1 MQGWLG
7 SGTGMNVL
15 EKIKHLACAGN
26 RFPNLSAQSL
36 FSLRHSDCCVQG
48 EAYDNLN

>member
-15 EKIKHLACAGN
+15 EKRKHLAGAGN
-26 RFPNLSAQSL
+26 RFSNLSAQS
-36 FSLRHSDCCVQG
+36 FFYLRHSGSCVQG
-48 EAYDNLN
+48 EAYDNAN